1 VTSNVVVAPTR
12 KFHQRRPGHAITLEN
27 FAWQLVETPDG
38 PDFVFTLSQLPWHAL
53 GHRSGGHRMWSL

>member
-38 PDFVFTLSQLPWHAL
+38 PDFVFTL
-53 GHRSGGHRMWSL
+53 